1 MDRTEQ
7 NNISMTKHELEKSV
21 DRLEVRLQAIIDS
34 NLKTLERLNN
44 MEHQLKQL
52 NDSIDSM
59 KSNK

>member
-1 MDRTEQ
+1 
-7 NNISMTKHELEKSV
+7 MTKHELEKSV
-21 DRLEVRLQAIIDS
+21 DRLEVRIQAIIDS
-34 NLKTLERLNN
+34 NLKTLKRLNN